1 MFELQ
6 FEPPKTPNPS
16 RDFCSRSGA
25 QELKAKIE
33 AYWRERGQA
42 VQVMLH
48 DVGFHPAIRAA
59 RVDVRSDMQN
69 GFPRPSPQQIERAA

>member
-16 RDFCSRSGA
+16 RDWCDKDGA
-25 QELKAKIE
+25 RELKDKIE
-33 AYWRERGQA
+33 AYWRERGHN

-48 DVGFHPAIRAA
+48 NVGFHPAIRAA
-59 RVDVRSDMQN
+59 RVDIRSDMQN
-69 GFPRPSPQQIERAA
+69 GFPRPSPIQMERAA

>member
-6 FEPPKTPNPS
+6 WEPPKTPSPS

-25 QELKAKIE
+25 QELKARIE
-33 AYWRERGQA
+33 SYWADRGHS

-48 DVGFHPAIRAA
+48 ETGFHPAIRAA
-59 RVDVRSDMQN
+59 RVDVRSDMRN
-69 GFPRPSPQQIERAA
+69 GFPAPSPEQIERAA